1 VKRFGSTLFVFVA
14 AVAAFGQAGKSVS
27 IVFAGEGD
35 REVWIGPTAS
45 PGDFST
51 ATSAQGT
58 SIAMPVPDKPDGM
71 TVYVHNKATGNV
83 AAKPLGDIVTAGTW
97 KVDPKDETRVFK
109 LTFNVTSGG
118 KAVASAVVK
127 AKAGLETRE
136 ALLSPADKGVANIYN
151 LPVGQVEVIV
161 QYKGEAGNKTTPA
174 QNFEA
179 KLGAG
184 PAKPKSIV
192 ITDKVE
198 TVADE
203 PVKVPES
210 AATKGGDSNES
221 SRESARSDKGR
232 DEIPAPN
239 PLVSFLNLLLG
250 VAVIAAV
257 CYGIYSYVKRNPKQV
272 EDTLKKVGL
281 AQMDPPVTDLPATPP
296 QPQPIKPIDLGGAPP
311 SAAVVSPMGAPTTA
325 VKNPRLVKSDGS
337 VALLQEGSNI
347 VGRDEG
353 LAISLAGESSVSRNH
368 ARLDKAGDDVR
379 ITDLGSTNG
388 TFVNGAKL
396 SGETLLKPG
405 DSVQF
410 GAIAFR
416 YEV

>member
-1 VKRFGSTLFVFVA
+1 MKRFGSTLFVFVVVA
-14 AVAAFGQAGKSVS
+14 AAFGQAGKTVN
-27 IVFAGEGD
+27 IAFAGEGD
-35 REVWIGPTAS
+35 REVWISPSTS
-45 PGDFST
+45 PGDFPT

-58 SIAMPVPDKPDGM
+58 SINLPLPDKPEGM

-83 AAKPLGDIVTAGTW
+83 ATKPLADVLKAGSW
-97 KVDPKDETRVFK
+97 KVDPKDETRVFQ
-109 LTFNVTSGG
+109 LAFNITSDG
-118 KAVASAVVK
+118 KPVASAVVK
-127 AKAGLETRE
+127 AKAGAENRE
-136 ALLSPADKGVANIYN
+136 AILGPADKGVAKIYN

-184 PAKPKSIV
+184 LGKPKDIV
-192 ITDKVE
+192 INDKVE
-198 TVADE
+198 TVADG
-203 PVKVPES
+203 PVKVAP
-210 AATKGGDSNES
+210 ATDTKGAEPTES
-221 SRESARSDKGR
+221 KSSGKSQDRR
-232 DEIPAPN
+232 DDVQVSN
-239 PLVSFLNLLLG
+239 PLVSFLNLVLG
-250 VAVIAAV
+250 IAVIGGIV
-257 CYGIYSYVKRNPKQV
+257 YGIYHYVKKNPKQV

-281 AQMDPPVTDLPATPP
+281 AQVEPPVGDLPATPP

-311 SAAVVSPMGAPTTA
+311 TAAVVSPMGAPATA

-337 VALLQEGSNI
+337 VVLIQDGSNI

-353 LAISLAGESSVSRNH
+353 LSVSLPGESSVSRQH

-379 ITDLGSTNG
+379 ISDMGSTNG
-388 TFVNGAKL
+388 TFINGARL

-405 DSVQF
+405 DNIQF

-416 YEV
+416 FEV